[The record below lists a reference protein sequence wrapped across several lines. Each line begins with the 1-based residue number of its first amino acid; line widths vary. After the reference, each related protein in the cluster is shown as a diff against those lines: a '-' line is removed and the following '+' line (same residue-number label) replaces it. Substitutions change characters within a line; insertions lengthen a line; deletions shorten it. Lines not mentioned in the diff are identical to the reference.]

1 MRLVSY
7 NIQYSLGRDGRY
19 DIGRIAETVR
29 GADIIALQEVERF
42 YKRSG
47 DLDQPAELARRLPDY
62 HWIFGP
68 ALDLDASSSGS
79 PGGPTQRRR
88 QFGNMVLSRLP
99 IVSSRNLLLP
109 KFGTVAQFS
118 MQRTALETTIV
129 APSGPARI
137 YSIHLDHLADEIRAP
152 QVDAIL
158 DIHARTAREGGAWTG
173 PHRAESKEGDPPPLA
188 REAILMGDFNFAP
201 TSPLYQRIV
210 GPLSPIYGRLNNVG
224 GFIDAWVAAGH
235 GEQEGAT
242 CNNPRHE
249 FGHRIDFCFVT
260 APLAERVKRAWI
272 DDKAAGSDHQPI
284 WTEIDL

>member
-7 NIQYSLGRDGRY
+7 NIQYSLGKDGRY
-19 DIGRIAETVR
+19 DIGRIADTVR

-47 DLDQPAELARRLPDY
+47 DIDQPAELARRLPEY

-68 ALDLDASSSGS
+68 ALDLDTG
-79 PGGPTQRRR
+79 GGPRGAEQRRR

-99 IVSSRNLLLP
+99 IASSRNLMLP
-109 KFGTVAQFS
+109 KFGTRNHFS
-118 MQRTALETTIV
+118 MQRSALETVIV
-129 APSGPARI
+129 APSGPVRI

-152 QVDAIL
+152 QIDAL
-158 DIHARTAREGGAWTG
+158 LAIHAGIAREGGAWTA
-173 PHRAESKEGDPPPLA
+173 PHAAESREGDPPPMPL
-188 REAILMGDFNFAP
+188 EAILMGDFNFAP
-201 TSPLYQRIV
+201 TSPLYPKIV

-224 GFIDAWVAAGH
+224 GFVDAWVATGH
-235 GEQEGAT
+235 GEEEGAT

-249 FGHRIDFCFVT
+249 FGHRIDFCFVS
-260 APLAERVKRAWI
+260 AGLAGRIKRAWI
-272 DDKAAGSDHQPI
+272 DEQADGSDHQPI